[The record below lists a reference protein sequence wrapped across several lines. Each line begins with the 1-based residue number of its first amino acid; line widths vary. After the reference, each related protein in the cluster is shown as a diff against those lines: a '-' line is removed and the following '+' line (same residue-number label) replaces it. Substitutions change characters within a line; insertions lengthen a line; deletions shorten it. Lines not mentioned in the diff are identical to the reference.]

1 MTKKGWQQGLYRNT
15 PWCIVTRRR
24 AEGRAVLRPRPR
36 HGQVRTQHTP
46 TIRQPVRSRYGH
58 GGLRHA
64 RHDAQGRGARRVGA
78 WGAARARMSAA
89 TRRLGLRYGRG
100 PQPRHDQACPQY
112 GQACLCAPGCAQLG
126 QFGCFVHSDSI
137 FDPV

>member
-15 PWCIVTRRR
+15 PWCIVTRRK

-36 HGQVRTQHTP
+36 HGQVRAQHTP

-64 RHDAQGRGARRVGA
+64 RHDAQGRGARRAGVRGTA
-78 WGAARARMSAA
+78 HAARRAGRAHERGNTAAWAAIRQGASAT
-89 TRRLGLRYGRG
+89 TRPSLPTIRPSVRAPGRACARLGV
-100 PQPRHDQACPQY
+100 PN
-112 GQACLCAPGCAQLG
+112 
-126 QFGCFVHSDSI
+126 
-137 FDPV
+137 